1 MKRLA
6 LIGSW
11 RRLGIQ
17 AGLLAGLGL
26 AFVGGTEK
34 PAEAGGDCPLE
45 AECTFKKPNFLILL
59 DYSSSMADDFEP
71 GLTRWEAAVEAVNN
85 IITTDNGFFNESMHI
100 SLMRFGHDPVP
111 NVDGIPAT
119 EDTTIPN
126 DPGAATGYPLLDG
139 QSLDVP
145 WYDVDNV
152 EQGYY
157 ECNGEAVT
165 DFLEQIGPPT
175 ECQLGQACI
184 GTWTNGAMRLA
195 QSTIAQAR
203 VDFPDDLTPMEER
216 FYAVLLLTDGV
227 WHGVDGDTD
236 PGEPPEENPA
246 LTAADLF
253 NTDNVATYVVAFGDA
268 AGDGFADEVAM
279 AGGTMTA
286 IAAGAGELEA
296 ALEEVVDSI
305 EQEIIIP
312 QCTSGLPRIMV
323 ILDASSS
330 MLNVDGVSGAM
341 DETGWDQAREA
352 LAGANSIFDVPI
364 IGINN
369 QPVEDLVHLGLLT
382 FGSEAPVEETVLVDY
397 GPCMKDNFAWALEPD
412 TSCGPGCADP
422 WAGPPII
429 WSFQGPTSPGYPGFD
444 QDTYS
449 RMPQCS
455 LGVQPGL
462 CTGSATYTHRGLE
475 LAANNI
481 TAYQADPPALYPI
494 DASTVYANILI
505 TDGLYDTHSTDAQV
519 EAALA
524 DLYTNLDATTY
535 VIGFGD
541 GIGESQLANM
551 ACWGS
556 GGSGLPCASGTV
568 PHFTAASQ
576 MELEEALD
584 AIIEGLNFDPCCAFN
599 DCSFNPEPT
608 TGEVD
613 PMTSDDDG
621 GSSSAGDTMGLTA
634 GDTTAAGTTQGLDD
648 TSGEPT
654 TTGATASSGEGTST
668 GAAVTTAP
676 VTTTPV
682 GDSGSD
688 DGDTDTDSAGAT
700 DPGGCSC
707 TTDSNA
713 PDGWM
718 FGLFGLGLLSLGRRR
733 RKR

>member
-203 VDFPDDLTPMEER
+203 VDFPDDLTPMEGR

-330 MLNVDGVSGAM
+330 MLNVDGASGAM

-352 LAGANSIFDVPI
+352 LAG
-364 IGINN
+364 
-369 QPVEDLVHLGLLT
+369 
-382 FGSEAPVEETVLVDY
+382 
-397 GPCMKDNFAWALEPD
+397 
-412 TSCGPGCADP
+412 
-422 WAGPPII
+422 
-429 WSFQGPTSPGYPGFD
+429 PTRS
-444 QDTYS
+444 
-449 RMPQCS
+449 
-455 LGVQPGL
+455 
-462 CTGSATYTHRGLE
+462 
-475 LAANNI
+475 
-481 TAYQADPPALYPI
+481 
-494 DASTVYANILI
+494 ST
-505 TDGLYDTHSTDAQV
+505 
-519 EAALA
+519 
-524 DLYTNLDATTY
+524 
-535 VIGFGD
+535 
-541 GIGESQLANM
+541 
-551 ACWGS
+551 CR
-556 GGSGLPCASGTV
+556 
-568 PHFTAASQ
+568 
-576 MELEEALD
+576 
-584 AIIEGLNFDPCCAFN
+584 
-599 DCSFNPEPT
+599 
-608 TGEVD
+608 
-613 PMTSDDDG
+613 
-621 GSSSAGDTMGLTA
+621 
-634 GDTTAAGTTQGLDD
+634 
-648 TSGEPT
+648 
-654 TTGATASSGEGTST
+654 SSGSTTSRLKT
-668 GAAVTTAP
+668 SYTLA
-676 VTTTPV
+676 
-682 GDSGSD
+682 
-688 DGDTDTDSAGAT
+688 
-700 DPGGCSC
+700 C
-707 TTDSNA
+707 
-713 PDGWM
+713 
-718 FGLFGLGLLSLGRRR
+718 
-733 RKR
+733 